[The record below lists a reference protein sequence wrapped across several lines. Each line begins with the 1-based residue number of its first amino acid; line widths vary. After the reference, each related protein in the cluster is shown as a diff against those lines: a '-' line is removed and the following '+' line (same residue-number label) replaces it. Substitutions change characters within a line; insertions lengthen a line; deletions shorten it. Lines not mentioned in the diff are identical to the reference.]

1 MPLKNSGGSSKS
13 PGGHKVIH
21 RTAQTAFVKVVT
33 PRNIDPTSS
42 GNHAEKCFSH
52 ITTCALNKLMLQ
64 VAATCCADKTRVIPL
79 ICNKIS
85 I

>member
-1 MPLKNSGGSSKS
+1 MPPKNSGGSSKS

-42 GNHAEKCFSH
+42 GNQAEKCFSH
-52 ITTCALNKLMLQ
+52 IYHLCTQQIDVASCCNML
-64 VAATCCADKTRVIPL
+64 RR
-79 ICNKIS
+79 
-85 I
+85 